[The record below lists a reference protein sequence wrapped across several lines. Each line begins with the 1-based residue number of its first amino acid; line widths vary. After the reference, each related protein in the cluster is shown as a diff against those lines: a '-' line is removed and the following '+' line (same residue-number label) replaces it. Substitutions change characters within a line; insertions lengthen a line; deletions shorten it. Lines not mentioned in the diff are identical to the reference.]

1 MHNRCERKTCIKR
14 ASPKLGIT
22 ELITAEKMGNLGIEA
37 SRMAAATLSIGT
49 LA

>member
-1 MHNRCERKTCIKR
+1 MRLCERETCIER

-22 ELITAEKMGNLGIEA
+22 ELTTVENMGNLGIEA